1 MNALSY
7 RFRSRLSRRVALWVF
22 LSLVAIEAI
31 ILVPSYARRD
41 RELQRQT
48 AVISLAKLATIV
60 RWTVPNATA
69 EAHLHTVRKKMQ
81 MQQTAATHWMPTTEA
96 AIRSLFLGAALYDRD
111 GNWVGS
117 FGEVP
122 TLTYAEFQEQNQ
134 RSQRNPQGDRLD
146 LAWSP
151 TDLEW
156 DYTLI
161 VRHDYTEAQAE
172 LRDYLV
178 RIAGLVVIIA
188 IVVTIATLVVVNVT
202 VIHPVLRLRD
212 DLRMAG
218 ETVGLPGVRPAFYS
232 LGALQR
238 RDELGEVMGAFRDMH
253 DRVRQEI
260 CDRHAAEQAAQHE
273 RDRSE
278 RLLLNILPA
287 TIAEEL
293 KQDHHPIARRFEFAT
308 VLFADIV
315 GFTQLSAQISPGDL
329 VIFLNRLFSTFDTL
343 AERYGLEKIKTIG
356 DAYMAVGGVPLARDD
371 HAIATAEMAIEMMA
385 AVQTLQITDL
395 FLANG
400 VPHLTRGPSTVIHL
414 GPPPAPNPS
423 PDQSN
428 RVFPQPSHGHFADTG
443 YDAGPSHGAIH
454 NADDGASQGP
464 RSPLQIR
471 IGLHTGP
478 VVAGVIGIRKF
489 TYDLWGDTV
498 NTASRMESHAPA
510 GAIQI
515 SEATYQHLRGH
526 YQIESRGCIEVK
538 GKGAMPTYLLQGRL
552 PKAVAAVPADA
563 SDRESA

>member
-7 RFRSRLSRRVALWVF
+7 CFRSRLSRRVALWVF

-60 RWTVPNATA
+60 RWTAPDDTA
-69 EAHLHTVRKKMQ
+69 ADHLSTVRQKMQ
-81 MQQTAATHWMPTTEA
+81 MQRTTATHWMPTTEA
-96 AIRSLFLGAALYDRD
+96 AIRSLFLGAALYDQD
-111 GNWVGS
+111 GNLVGS

-122 TLTYAEFQEQNQ
+122 TLTYAEFQAQNQ

-151 TDLEW
+151 ADLEW

-172 LRDYLV
+172 LRAYLV
-178 RIAGLVVIIA
+178 RIVGLVVIIA
-188 IVVTIATLVVVNVT
+188 IVVTLATLVVVGIT
-202 VIHPVLRLRD
+202 VIYPVLQLRD
-212 DLRMAG
+212 DLQMAG
-218 ETVGLPGVRPAFYS
+218 ETVSLPGVRPSFY
-232 LGALQR
+232 ALSAPQR
-238 RDELGEVMGAFRDMH
+238 RDELGDVMTAFREMN

-260 CDRHAAEQAAQHE
+260 CDRHAAEQAAQDE

-287 TIAEEL
+287 TIAAEL
-293 KQDHHPIARRFEFAT
+293 KQDRHPIARRFDSAT

-356 DAYMAVGGVPLARDD
+356 DAYMAVGGVPIAQPD

-385 AVQTLQITDL
+385 AVQNLPVNLHSNDLLASDLLTAEVAPSFAGDTPVTQKRDLAQTPDRVDSDPALAQDSGQLSTD
-395 FLANG
+395 
-400 VPHLTRGPSTVIHL
+400 
-414 GPPPAPNPS
+414 
-423 PDQSN
+423 
-428 RVFPQPSHGHFADTG
+428 GHVDRL
-443 YDAGPSHGAIH
+443 
-454 NADDGASQGP
+454 

-489 TYDLWGDTV
+489 IYDLWGDTV
-498 NTASRMESHAPA
+498 NIASRMESHAPA
-510 GAIQI
+510 GAIQM

-526 YQIESRGCIEVK
+526 YQIESRGYIEVK
-538 GKGAMPTYLLQGRL
+538 GKGAMPTYLLRGRL
-552 PKAVAAVPADA
+552 PEAAVVLPVDA
-563 SDRESA
+563 GDRESA

>member
-7 RFRSRLSRRVALWVF
+7 CFRSRLSRRVALWVF

-60 RWTVPNATA
+60 RWTVPNASA
-69 EAHLHTVRKKMQ
+69 EEHLQTVRTKMQ
-81 MQQTAATHWMPTTEA
+81 MQQKQTDPEHWMPTTEA
-96 AIRSLFLGAALYDRD
+96 AIRSLFLGAALYDQA
-111 GNWVGS
+111 GNLVGA

-122 TLTYAEFQEQNQ
+122 TLTYAEFQEQQQ
-134 RSQRNPQGDRLD
+134 RSRRNPQGDRLD

-151 TDLEW
+151 ADLEW

-161 VRHDYTEAQAE
+161 VRHDYSEAQAE
-172 LRDYLV
+172 LRAYVL

-188 IVVTIATLVVVNVT
+188 IVVTLAALVVVGVT
-202 VIHPVLRLRD
+202 VIYPVLRLRD

-218 ETVGLPGVRPAFYS
+218 ETVSLPGVRPSFYALS
-232 LGALQR
+232 ALQR
-238 RDELGEVMGAFRDMH
+238 RDELGDVMTAFREMN

-260 CDRHAAEQAAQHE
+260 CDRHAAEQAAQDE

-293 KQDHHPIARRFEFAT
+293 KQDHHPIARRFESAT

-315 GFTQLSAQISPGDL
+315 GFTQLSARISPGDL
-329 VIFLNRLFSTFDTL
+329 VIFLNRLFSSFDTL

-371 HAIATAEMAIEMMA
+371 HAIATAEMALEMMV
-385 AVQTLQITDL
+385 AVQGLDL
-395 FLANG
+395 ADVFSPAAASAHDLGAAA
-400 VPHLTRGPSTVIHL
+400 HL
-414 GPPPAPNPS
+414 GYEPPEQPDPGTERPRPDGPIAP
-423 PDQSN
+423 
-428 RVFPQPSHGHFADTG
+428 
-443 YDAGPSHGAIH
+443 I
-454 NADDGASQGP
+454 
-464 RSPLQIR
+464 PLQIR

-510 GAIQI
+510 GTIQI
-515 SEATYQHLRGH
+515 SETTYQYLRGR

-538 GKGAMPTYLLQGRL
+538 GKGVMPTYLLRGRL
-552 PKAVAAVPADA
+552 PEAIATVPTDA
-563 SDRESA
+563 GDRESA